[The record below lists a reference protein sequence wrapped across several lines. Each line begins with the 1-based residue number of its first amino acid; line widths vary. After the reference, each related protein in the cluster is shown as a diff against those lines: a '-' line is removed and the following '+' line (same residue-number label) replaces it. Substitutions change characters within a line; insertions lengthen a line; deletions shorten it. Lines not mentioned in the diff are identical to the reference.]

1 MQKATN
7 IFWHSGE
14 ITRKDR
20 ERANGHKGVTLWLTG
35 LSASGKSTVAR
46 KLEEKLFEMG
56 CQVMVLDGD
65 NVRHGLNK
73 NLGFSREDR
82 EENIRRVAELAKL
95 LTSNGIINI
104 TAFISPY
111 RADRARAREI
121 QAEGDFLEVFVDC
134 PLEAC
139 EARDP
144 KGLYAKARRGEI
156 KVFTG
161 IDDPYEEPEDPEL
174 VLDTR
179 ANDIEGS
186 ANLLVEF
193 LAAKGIIKNG

>member
-7 IFWHSGE
+7 IHWHSGE
-14 ITRKDR
+14 ITRQDR
-20 ERANGHKGVTLWLTG
+20 ERVNGHKGVTLWLTG

-56 CQVMVLDGD
+56 CQVVVLDGD

-161 IDDPYEEPEDPEL
+161 IDDPYEEPENPEL

-179 ANDIEGS
+179 ADDVDGS
-186 ANLLVEF
+186 ANALVEF
-193 LAAKGIIKNG
+193 LAAKVIIKNG